1 MTKPRTQTVKEEAID
16 RYLVDPDLTI
26 AEAAAEVNVT
36 ERTFARWLA
45 ERREREARM
54 VGATAG

>member
-26 AEAAAEVNVT
+26 AEAAAEVDVT
-36 ERTFARWLA
+36 ERTFTRWLA
-45 ERREREARM
+45 EKRERDGKL
-54 VGATAG
+54 VGSAAG